1 MMRQS
6 KIARVNNLSPD
17 LKFEAELLDRRI
29 PLTLECGCLF
39 FFREENIRKKDISMI
54 SRVSISRRLAVA
66 TMLTVLSTSA
76 AFAQVKNLSVRGS
89 FDGHS
94 IGVVQDGTLQASGGG
109 AGNASH
115 IGRFTY
121 VLNATVNLANNT
133 STGVFLLAFNNG
145 DVIHGSFTGVGGP
158 PPPSGEGHIVE
169 NLTINGG
176 TGRFEGAT
184 GSITLDQITD
194 NSTLPAFA
202 SHSGTLTG
210 TISTPK

>member
-1 MMRQS
+1 M
-6 KIARVNNLSPD
+6 N
-17 LKFEAELLDRRI
+17 
-29 PLTLECGCLF
+29 
-39 FFREENIRKKDISMI
+39 

-89 FDGHS
+89 FDGHG
-94 IGVVQDGTLQASGGG
+94 IGVVQGGTLQASGGG

-121 VLNATVNLANNT
+121 VLNATVNLGLTT

-158 PPPSGEGHIVE
+158 AGPNEGHIVE

-184 GSITLDQITD
+184 GSLTLDRIVDQ
-194 NSTLPAFA
+194 STLPAFE

-210 TISTPK
+210 TISIPK

>member
-1 MMRQS
+1 M
-6 KIARVNNLSPD
+6 N
-17 LKFEAELLDRRI
+17 
-29 PLTLECGCLF
+29 
-39 FFREENIRKKDISMI
+39 
-54 SRVSISRRLAVA
+54 SRVSIPRRLAVA

-89 FDGHS
+89 FDGHG
-94 IGVVQDGTLQASGGG
+94 IGVVQGGTLQASAGG

-121 VLNATVNLANNT
+121 VLNATVSPANT
-133 STGVFLLAFNNG
+133 STGVFLLVFNNG
-145 DVIHGSFTGVGGP
+145 DVIHGSFTGVGRPTGP
-158 PPPSGEGHIVE
+158 NEGHIVE

-184 GSITLDQITD
+184 GSLTLDRIVDQ
-194 NSTLPAFA
+194 STLPAFE

-210 TISTPK
+210 TISIPK

>member
-1 MMRQS
+1 M
-6 KIARVNNLSPD
+6 N
-17 LKFEAELLDRRI
+17 
-29 PLTLECGCLF
+29 
-39 FFREENIRKKDISMI
+39 

-76 AFAQVKNLSVRGS
+76 AFAQGKNLSVRGS

-94 IGVVQDGTLQASGGG
+94 VGVVQGGTLQASGGG

-121 VLNATVNLANNT
+121 VMQATVNLTNT
-133 STGVFLLAFNNG
+133 NTSISTGVFLLAFNNG

-158 PPPSGEGHIVE
+158 PGPNEGHIVE

-184 GSITLDQITD
+184 GSLTLDQIVD
-194 NSTLPAFA
+194 QSTAPAFL

-210 TISTPK
+210 TISIPK